1 MHELYRLF
9 RFIRPYGSLAILAP
23 LLMVLEVALDLLQ
36 PRFVQHIIDDGIAK
50 SDPSVVL
57 RTIAVMACTVVVAMF
72 CGAGC
77 TYCAVRAAYGMG
89 SDVRGAVFGKIQ
101 SLSFADLDRFDT
113 GALITRI
120 TSDVNHVQEM
130 VSMLL
135 RGMVRMPLLVLGSVV
150 MASLINLQLSL
161 IFAVILPVLATALVL
176 IIRKTFPLYRQVQ
189 TRLDGINTVLQ
200 ENLAGVRVVKAFAR
214 GSHET
219 KRFAHANDRLIESMT
234 AAVRSGA
241 RTTPIMMFT
250 LNAGIVAALW
260 IGGRRVFANE
270 LKIGQVI
277 AFINYLVQA
286 ASALMVFSNLVVQVS
301 RAQASARRVGALLR
315 SKTAIEY
322 VRASDTPRVPKP
334 RGRLEFEN
342 VSFGYAGPGHEP
354 ELQGVSFRVEPGE
367 TLAILGSTGSGKS
380 SLVQLIPRFYDVT
393 TGRVTIDGVDV
404 REIPESELRT
414 LVSIA
419 LQESVLF
426 SASIREN
433 IALGRPDAGE
443 QDVVEAARTAQAHE
457 FVERRPEGYQ
467 TVVGQ
472 RGVNLSG
479 GQKQRLAIA
488 RALLPKTPIMI
499 LDDSTSAVDTTTERH
514 IQAGLAET
522 RSGQTRIVVA
532 QRVSSA
538 ASADRILVLD
548 DGTVVGNGTHDE
560 LLRSCPVYGEIYA
573 SQTQTLTGALDVQS

>member
-1 MHELYRLF
+1 MHDLYRLL
-9 RFIRPYGSLAILAP
+9 RFIRPYRTLAILAP
-23 LLMVLEVALDLLQ
+23 LLMVMEVALDLLQ
-36 PRFVQHIIDDGIAK
+36 PRFVQHIIDEGIAK
-50 SDPSVVL
+50 SDSSVVL
-57 RTIAVMACTVVVAMF
+57 STIALMACTVSVAMF
-72 CGAGC
+72 CGGGC
-77 TYCAVRAAYGMG
+77 TYFAVRAAHRMG
-89 SDVRGAVFGKIQ
+89 SDVRGAVFAKIQ

-150 MASLINLQLSL
+150 MASLINLRLSL

-189 TRLDGINTVLQ
+189 SRLDGINTVLQ

-214 GSHET
+214 GPHEI
-219 KRFAHANDRLIESMT
+219 KRFARANDRLIESMT

-241 RTTPIMMFT
+241 RATPTMMFT

-260 IGGRRVFANE
+260 MGGRQVFASE
-270 LKIGQVI
+270 MKVGQVV

-286 ASALMVFSNLVVQVS
+286 ASALMLFSNLVVQVS
-301 RAQASARRVGALLR
+301 RAQASARRVGELLR
-315 SKTAIEY
+315 SETAIEW
-322 VRASDTPRVPKP
+322 VRATDTPRVPEP
-334 RGRLEFEN
+334 RGRVEFEN
-342 VSFGYAGPGHEP
+342 VSFGYAGPGHQP
-354 ELQGVSFRVEPGE
+354 DLQGVSFRVEPGE

-393 TGRVTIDGVDV
+393 KGRVTIDGVDV
-404 REIPESELRT
+404 RDIPESELRT

-426 SASIREN
+426 SASVREN
-433 IALGRPDAGE
+433 IALGRPDASE
-443 QDVVEAARTAQAHE
+443 HEVVEAARTAQAHE
-457 FVERRPEGYQ
+457 FVELRPEGYE

-488 RALLPKTPIMI
+488 RALLPRTAVMI

-514 IQAGLAET
+514 IQAGLAKT
-522 RSGQTRIVVA
+522 HSGQTRIVVA

-538 ASADRILVLD
+538 ARADRILVLD
-548 DGTVVGNGTHDE
+548 DGAVVGNGPHEE
-560 LLRSCPVYGEIYA
+560 LIRSCSVYREIYA
-573 SQTQTLTGALDVQS
+573 SQTPTRALDVQS